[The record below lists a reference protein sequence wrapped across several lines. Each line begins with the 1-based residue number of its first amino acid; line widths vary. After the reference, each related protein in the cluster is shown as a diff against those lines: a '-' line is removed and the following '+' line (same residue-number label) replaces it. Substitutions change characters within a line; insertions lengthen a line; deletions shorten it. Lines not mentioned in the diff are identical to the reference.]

1 MQDVQ
6 NETEP
11 QMRKGIAKREVG
23 SGEGRHSELV
33 TQIPNEITLS

>member
-11 QMRKGIAKREVG
+11 QMWKGIAKREGG
-23 SGEGRHSELV
+23 SGKGKHSELV
-33 TQIPNEITLS
+33 TQIPNEIQLS